1 MRYSAS
7 EKLEIIELVEQST
20 LSVGRT
26 LASIEIPRSTFYDW
40 YSRYQDGGIDA
51 LEDSKPRPG
60 RVWNKIPDKIGTAIV
75 NLALE
80 EPDLSPRELAI
91 SFTDT
96 KGSFVSEAS
105 VYRLLKG
112 HGLIT
117 SPAFILM
124 KAADR
129 FTNPTTAPNQLW
141 QTDFTYFKV
150 IGWGWFYLSTVLD
163 DFSRY
168 ILAWKLCTTMAA
180 TDVSDTL
187 QMALQASGLDQAN
200 VLHRPR
206 LLSDNGPSYVA
217 SELGDWLKDNGIC
230 HVRGRPYHPMTQGKI
245 ERYHRS
251 MKNRILLEN
260 YYLPGQ
266 LEQSIGEF
274 VEYYNN
280 RRYHESLDN
289 LTPAD
294 VYFGRG
300 PVIQKRRATIKRKT
314 IEQRRRLHQQAIA
327 A

>member
-1 MRYSAS
+1 MAS
-7 EKLEIIELVEQST
+7 RDRGASGTRSLTRSKRRSSIWPLRSRTCRRVSSPST
-20 LSVGRT
+20 SPTQR
-26 LASIEIPRSTFYDW
+26 A
-40 YSRYQDGGIDA
+40 A
-51 LEDSKPRPG
+51 LCQK
-60 RVWNKIPDKIGTAIV
+60 
-75 NLALE
+75 
-80 EPDLSPRELAI
+80 
-91 SFTDT
+91 
-96 KGSFVSEAS
+96 
-105 VYRLLKG
+105 LLKD

-129 FTNPTTAPNQLW
+129 FANPTTAPNQLW
-141 QTDFTYFKV
+141 QTDFTYLKV

-168 ILAWKLCTTMAA
+168 ILAWKLCTTMSA

-187 QMALQASGLDQAN
+187 QVALRGSGLNQVK

-206 LLSDNGPSYVA
+206 LLSENGPSYA
-217 SELGDWLKDNGIC
+217 SSELGKWLEDNGIR
-230 HVRGRPYHPMTQGKI
+230 HIRGRPYHPMTQGKI

-251 MKNRILLEN
+251 MKNRILLDN

-266 LEQSIGEF
+266 LEQSIEEF
-274 VEYYNN
+274 VSYYNN
-280 RRYHESLDN
+280 CRYHESLDN

-300 PVIQKRRATIKRKT
+300 RAILERREKIKRET